1 MSSKVKVAK
10 LSIMSNTL
18 LIIMK
23 FVVGILSG
31 SVSII
36 SEAIHSTMDLA
47 AAIIAFFS
55 VKISDTPPDEEHP
68 YGHQKV
74 ENVSGV
80 IEAILI
86 FIASIMIIKEAVK
99 KIVGNEPVKSV
110 GLGFVVMFV
119 AALVNTLVSRKLY
132 KVAKEVDSVALEAD
146 ALHLKTDVYT
156 SLGVG
161 GGLLLIWLTGLNF
174 LDPVVAILVALF
186 ILKEAWELL
195 KSAFEPLLDTRLSK
209 EEIDIVTK
217 CIDNEKSV
225 YCNYHQL
232 RTRKAGNKR
241 YVDLHLVVPEK
252 MSVKQAHDI
261 CDSIEA
267 EVGSK
272 LRNTEVMIHV
282 ESCTKKCTGCEY
294 KKE

>member
-10 LSIMSNTL
+10 LSIISNTL

-23 FVVGILSG
+23 FVVGMLSG

-36 SEAIHSTMDLA
+36 SEAIHSTMDLVA
-47 AAIIAFFS
+47 ALIAFFS

-86 FIASIMIIKEAVK
+86 FLASILIIKEAVK
-99 KIVGNEPVKSV
+99 KIVENEPVKSV
-110 GLGFVVMFV
+110 GLGFIVMFV
-119 AALVNTLVSRKLY
+119 AALVNTFVSRRLY

-161 GGLLLIWLTGLNF
+161 VGLLLIWLTGLNF
-174 LDPVVAILVALF
+174 LDPIVAIFVAAF
-186 ILKEAWELL
+186 ILKEAWSLL
-195 KSAFEPLLDTRLSK
+195 KSAFDPLLDTRLSTQEVK
-209 EEIDIVTK
+209 LVTE
-217 CIDNEKSV
+217 CIDKEKNL

-241 YVDLHLVVPEK
+241 YVDLHLVVSEK

-261 CDSIEA
+261 CDSIE
-267 EVGSK
+267 EEIENK
-272 LRNTEVMIHV
+272 LKNTEVMIHV
-282 ESCTKKCTGCEY
+282 ESCTKKCTECEY
-294 KKE
+294 KKG

>member
-1 MSSKVKVAK
+1 MSSKVNVAK

-161 GGLLLIWLTGLNF
+161 GGLLLIWLTGLNY

-195 KSAFEPLLDTRLSK
+195 KSAFEPLLDTGLSK